1 MNWTSTQAYPEP
13 TPPVA
18 GSTRFLIRAAE
29 LKDLHGIADVLTD
42 SFHSRDG
49 WEGLMRPVFR
59 LGIYEDMRTRLR
71 EAKPTYALG
80 GGANNAG
87 SPYYA
92 CLVSVFPR
100 SVAVSDVS
108 EETVVG
114 TVEIGVRSLEL
125 WTPGSY
131 PHIYVSNLA
140 VAPAYRRQG
149 VASQL
154 LIACEA
160 IARQWGA
167 NDLYLHV
174 LQNNRSARRLYFNL
188 GYRLHRVETSLVDW
202 LLRRPKRLL
211 LRKPIK

>member
-1 MNWTSTQAYPEP
+1 MNQLS
-13 TPPVA
+13 
-18 GSTRFLIRAAE
+18 LIHIRAAQ

-42 SFHSRDG
+42 SFHSREG
-49 WEGLMRPVFR
+49 WEGWMRPVFR

-71 EAKPTYALG
+71 QAKPTYVLGADYANG
-80 GGANNAG
+80 GGT
-87 SPYYA
+87 PYYA
-92 CLVSVFPR
+92 CLVSVCPR
-100 SVAVSDVS
+100 SAVTVSDVP

-125 WTPGSY
+125 WPPGSS

-167 NDLYLHV
+167 HDLYLHV
-174 LQNNRSARRLYFNL
+174 LQDNRSARRLYFNL
-188 GYRLHRVETSLVDW
+188 GYRLHRVEPSLIDW
-202 LLRRPKRLL
+202 VFRRPKRLL
-211 LRKPIK
+211 LRKPIPPNPP

>member
-1 MNWTSTQAYPEP
+1 MNQLSLI
-13 TPPVA
+13 
-18 GSTRFLIRAAE
+18 RIRAAH

-42 SFHSRDG
+42 SFHSREG
-49 WEGLMRPVFR
+49 WEGWMRPVFR

-71 EAKPTYALG
+71 EAKPSSAPGAGYVNG
-80 GGANNAG
+80 GGT
-87 SPYYA
+87 PYYA
-92 CLVSVFPR
+92 CLVSVLPR
-100 SVAVSDVS
+100 SGTVSDVP

-125 WTPGSY
+125 WTPGAS
-131 PHIYVSNLA
+131 PQIYVSNLA

-167 NDLYLHV
+167 HDLYLHV
-174 LQNNRSARRLYFNL
+174 LQDNRSARRLYFNL
-188 GYRLHRVETSLVDW
+188 GYRLHRVEPSLISWV
-202 LLRRPKRLL
+202 LRRPKRLL

>member
-1 MNWTSTQAYPEP
+1 MNQLSLI
-13 TPPVA
+13 
-18 GSTRFLIRAAE
+18 RIRAAQ

-42 SFHSRDG
+42 SFHSREG
-49 WEGLMRPVFR
+49 WEGWMRPVFR

-71 EAKPTYALG
+71 EAKPTYGLG
-80 GGANNAG
+80 TSYAKGASNV
-87 SPYYA
+87 YYA
-92 CLVSVFPR
+92 CLVSVLRR
-100 SVAVSDVS
+100 SVAVSDLS

-125 WTPGSY
+125 WTPGSS
-131 PHIYVSNLA
+131 PHIYLSNLA

-154 LIACEA
+154 LIACEE

-167 NDLYLHV
+167 HDLYLHV

-188 GYRLHRVETSLVDW
+188 GYRLHRVEPSLIDW
-202 LLRRPKRLL
+202 FLHRPKRLL
-211 LRKPIK
+211 LRKPIPPTPP